1 MLLCLKGKDECMETD
16 HAIGTC
22 FYDFK
27 IKVDNM

>member
-1 MLLCLKGKDECMETD
+1 METD